1 MSSTV
6 TTVHLDRCIVGPGPP
21 LQPEAVLAI
30 SSHLVRC
37 IVRGVAPPDKPSP
50 RTQVFLSINE
60 VAELLGI
67 SVNTAKSYVLKD
79 LFPAPDAR
87 IGKQKGWLR
96 KTIKDWNY
104 NRPRPSRATPDP
116 TLLKN
121 NRDRRVRR

>member
-1 MSSTV
+1 M
-6 TTVHLDRCIVGPGPP
+6 
-21 LQPEAVLAI
+21 
-30 SSHLVRC
+30 
-37 IVRGVAPPDKPSP
+37 APSDKPSP
-50 RTQVFLSINE
+50 RTQVFLSIHE

-67 SVNTAKSYVLKD
+67 SVNTAKSYVLKG
-79 LFPAPDAR
+79 LFPDPDAR

-104 NRPRPSRATPDP
+104 NRPRPSRVAPDP